1 MIFPSYNTISYEFHK
16 NIYTKTKFTRVKL
29 VKLVFQAAS
38 SLSRKKFFQY
48 MCSSFLL
55 LCNKSPQTE
64 GLMTKPIYS
73 SPFYMSEVQAQLW
86 VFSSGTY
93 KAEIRV
99 LASCVLTWRSSRG
112 SLASRVP
119 QVVGRSNFLVAIQLR
134 FPSCYLQLVTTVS
147 FQRPLLGPCHVALST
162 KQQFAPSGPTW
173 ECLLFKKM
181 ILCQEVLDF
190 SHMGFVIFMLF
201 IIVCI
206 YTYSISL
213 FGYCINIFKLPNVH

>member
-29 VKLVFQAAS
+29 VFQAAS
-38 SLSRKKFFQY
+38 SLSCKKLFQY

-64 GLMTKPIYS
+64 GLMTTPIYS
-73 SPFYMSEVQAQLW
+73 SQFCMSEVQVQLW
-86 VFSSGTY
+86 VFSSGTH

-119 QVVGRSNFLVAIQLR
+119 QVVGRSNFLVAI
-134 FPSCYLQLVTTVS
+134 
-147 FQRPLLGPCHVALST
+147 
-162 KQQFAPSGPTW
+162 
-173 ECLLFKKM
+173 
-181 ILCQEVLDF
+181 
-190 SHMGFVIFMLF
+190 
-201 IIVCI
+201 
-206 YTYSISL
+206 
-213 FGYCINIFKLPNVH
+213 